1 MTRSRTD
8 DLLEILQEHYNRDE
22 EGWLWM
28 ASFFEADEKGILNEF
43 AGAYSDPVQ
52 SARGLAHIINALGAQ
67 AFLALCRVD
76 GRPREIDRELWRELR
91 SQASPDL
98 LVDMVVFDKD
108 HAWSMRAEDTA
119 AAV

>member
-1 MTRSRTD
+1 MTTSRTD
-8 DLLEILQEHYNRDE
+8 DLLAILQDHYNRRE
-22 EGWLWM
+22 EGWLWL
-28 ASFFEADEKGILNEF
+28 ATFFEDDEQGVVNQFE
-43 AGAYSDPVQ
+43 GAYSDPIQ
-52 SARGLAHIINALGAQ
+52 SAQGLAHVINELGAR

-98 LVDMVVFDKD
+98 LIDMVVFDKD

-119 AAV
+119 AA